1 MQLFSFNPAPT
12 DTKPNRLFAFAVGEN
27 AAPIAFDRGVAGL
40 QMHSGYF
47 VGTKGQKLLANG
59 VLLNTVSVA
68 PGSEMTFQDLMAYTG
83 NQIIKDIVQKA
94 LPYILNPVANT
105 ARVQAPAQPQPQMQP
120 QAQPQMQYQAQAQP
134 QVQYQAQPQMQPQYQ
149 QPVQQPAQP
158 PVQPPVQ
165 QPAQQPAQPA
175 ITDDSIA
182 DLPF

>member
-105 ARVQAPAQPQPQMQP
+105 AQVQAPAQPQMQP
-120 QAQPQMQYQAQAQP
+120 QAQMQAQP
-134 QVQYQAQPQMQPQYQ
+134 QAQYQAQPQMQPQY
-149 QPVQQPAQP
+149 QQPAQP

-165 QPAQQPAQPA
+165 QPAQPAV
-175 ITDDSIA
+175 TDDSIA

>member
-12 DTKPNRLFAFAVGEN
+12 DKKPNRLFAFAVGEN

-68 PGSEMTFQDLMAYTG
+68 PGSEMSFQDLMAYTG

-105 ARVQAPAQPQPQMQP
+105 AQVQPQMQAQPQAQMQPQAPAQLQPQMQP
-120 QAQPQMQYQAQAQP
+120 QVQPQAQYQAP
-134 QVQYQAQPQMQPQYQ
+134 PQMQPQM
-149 QPVQQPAQP
+149 QP
-158 PVQPPVQ
+158 PVQPPV
-165 QPAQQPAQPA
+165 QQPAQPA